1 MTKFKIHGNRTVKSM
16 IHLLEDV
23 LQSHADYLYK
33 VIDKMSA
40 GTISPED
47 ATKAAQYDACR
58 IGVWLDGLKGTY
70 GGTESFLKICEVHA
84 EFHRNTANIM
94 TAYFNGNSKLAISS
108 LESIVS
114 MSGGG
119 FCTVLEALTAFT
131 RKLDDESIR
140 RF

>member
-1 MTKFKIHGNRTVKSM
+1 MF
-16 IHLLEDV
+16 HLFEDV

-33 VIDKMSA
+33 IIGKMSA
-40 GTISPED
+40 GTVSPAD

-58 IGVWLDGLKGTY
+58 IGVWLDGLNTTY
-70 GGTESFLKICEVHA
+70 GDTENFLKIYQVHA
-84 EFHRNTANIM
+84 EFHKNTANIM
-94 TAYFNGNSKLAISS
+94 TEYFNGNANLAISS

-131 RKLDDESIR
+131 RKLDEESIR